1 MILYVDSIPIISA
14 GLAGVIGILSTYIAY
29 WYQKKSKSHWF
40 IKVYYSALHIWLNAC
55 IFSNCLS
62 RPNIMTNLTKFSK
75 PDKISSLSPT
85 PMALTC
91 SKDLRGRVAKW
102 CEEYG
107 YSYKKLAELS
117 GCSNGTI
124 SNILQYQQ
132 LYSQSTH
139 PFSQRPGMT
148 QIFYHTDVAFIY
160 RLLQRQ
166 HSIHL
171 DEVQAKF
178 REDRRILKRSQ
189 SWEYTARSLVLTAP
203 TNQFPRRQRVETIY
217 WGLCGRPVQRFR
229 SFYFSWIYNLGI
241 HWC

>member
-1 MILYVDSIPIISA
+1 MQMHSEIWAS
-14 GLAGVIGILSTYIAY
+14 
-29 WYQKKSKSHWF
+29 
-40 IKVYYSALHIWLNAC
+40 YSALHIWLNTC

-62 RPNIMTNLTKFSK
+62 QPNIMTNLTKFSK

-91 SKDLRGRVAKW
+91 SKDLRGWVVKW

-107 YSYKKLAELS
+107 YSYKKLAELA

-139 PFSQRPGMT
+139 PFSQHPGRT
-148 QIFYHTDVAFIY
+148 RIFYHTAFIY

-166 HSIHL
+166 CSIHL

-178 REDRRILKRSQ
+178 REDRRIRDLNRESTPGDCLSRHHPQINFLGGKGLK
-189 SWEYTARSLVLTAP
+189 
-203 TNQFPRRQRVETIY
+203 QFTEGCVGGQH
-217 WGLCGRPVQRFR
+217 GPVQQFR

>member
-1 MILYVDSIPIISA
+1 
-14 GLAGVIGILSTYIAY
+14 
-29 WYQKKSKSHWF
+29 
-40 IKVYYSALHIWLNAC
+40 
-55 IFSNCLS
+55 
-62 RPNIMTNLTKFSK
+62 MTNLTKFGK
-75 PDKISSLSPT
+75 PDKISSLSTT

-91 SKDLRGRVAKW
+91 SKDLRGRVVKW

-107 YSYKKLAELS
+107 YSYKKLAELA

-139 PFSQRPGMT
+139 PFSQCPGTT

-178 REDRRILKRSQ
+178 REDRRIRDLNHESTPRDRSSRQHPQINFLGGKGLKQ
-189 SWEYTARSLVLTAP
+189 STEGCVGG
-203 TNQFPRRQRVETIY
+203 QH
-217 WGLCGRPVQRFR
+217 GPVQ
-229 SFYFSWIYNLGI
+229 
-241 HWC
+241 